1 MAGIDAARTTAG
13 PAPLTA
19 GMVADYHRNGFLL
32 LPGDHLPA
40 DLLAELV
47 EAAPRILAQEGPQ
60 RVLERDGVTVRSVYG
75 PHRTDPVVARASR
88 SAELAGAAR
97 QLLDDEVYVHQSK
110 VNLKAAFAGDQW
122 EWHQDYINWR
132 DRDGIARPD
141 LVNVTVFLNEVNEFN
156 GPLTFIPGSHRH
168 GLLAGTDTDGMPA
181 GYEDGPNWMA
191 TLTATEKFQVD
202 RAVIRRLAEEGGL
215 VSPKGPAGSVLMFHP
230 NVLHASS
237 PNLSPFDRGM
247 LLMVYNGVRNAPR
260 PVASP
265 RPDFLA
271 EREVAPI
278 PLAA

>member
-1 MAGIDAARTTAG
+1 MAGIDAARPSAEPTA
-13 PAPLTA
+13 LTA
-19 GMVADYHRNGFLL
+19 EMVADYHRDGFLL
-32 LPGDHLPA
+32 LPAHHLPA

-47 EAAPRILAQEGPQ
+47 EATPRILAQEGPQ

-75 PHRTDPVVARASR
+75 PHRTDPVVARVSQ
-88 SAELAGAAR
+88 SAQLAGAAR
-97 QLLDDEVYVHQSK
+97 QLLGDEVYVHQSK

-132 DRDGIARPD
+132 DRDGIPTPD
-141 LVNVTVFLNEVNEFN
+141 LVNVTVFLDEVNEFN

-168 GLLAGTDTDGMPA
+168 GLLAGTDTEGMPA
-181 GYEDGPNWMA
+181 GYEDGPNWLA

-202 RAVIRRLAEEGGL
+202 RAVIRRLANQGGL

-237 PNLSPFDRGM
+237 PNLSPFDRAM

-271 EREVAPI
+271 EREVVPI